1 MTTRRSWLISPEGGI
16 DWATGEPTPGTNE
29 QLEVWELREWLIDS
43 EGPEV
48 VMEQWLTEEGWGDP
62 QVQDNHG
69 DLEVIGIDPVTGRP
83 GKAWVEH
90 VLDLD
95 EAPAECLRQVLDL
108 YRLDGIEVVTEEEP
122 ATELAANVAA
132 RLGLPVE
139 AVGEAMEA
147 RGNLQAHLG
156 QQGLGQR
163 LLVFDLGSD
172 ALWEDLVDAA
182 MEVAEAQGRRVLVV
196 EVPTGWEPD
205 SAEAELVVDLDEPD
219 WRWLATLSEELENQ
233 GLVIRVSLR

>member
-16 DWATGEPTPGTNE
+16 DWATGEPTPGANE
-29 QLEVWELREWLIDS
+29 QLEVKELREWLIDS

-95 EAPAECLRQVLDL
+95 EAPEECLRQVLDL
-108 YRLDGIEVVTEEEP
+108 YRLDGILVVTEEEL
-122 ATELAANVAA
+122 ATEPVTNLVA
-132 RLGLPVE
+132 
-139 AVGEAMEA
+139 
-147 RGNLQAHLG
+147 H
-156 QQGLGQR
+156 LGQR
-163 LLVFDLGSD
+163 LLAFDLGSD
-172 ALWEDLVDAA
+172 TLWEDLVDAA
-182 MEVAEAQGRRVLVV
+182 MEVAEAQGRQVLVV

-219 WRWLATLSEELENQ
+219 WRWLGTLAGELESQ
-233 GLVIRVSLR
+233 GLVVKVSLK

>member
-1 MTTRRSWLISPEGGI
+1 MTTRRSWLTSPEGGI

-95 EAPAECLRQVLDL
+95 EALEECVRQVLDL
-108 YRLDGIEVVTEEEP
+108 YRLDGILVVTEEEL
-122 ATELAANVAA
+122 ATESVTNLVA
-132 RLGLPVE
+132 
-139 AVGEAMEA
+139 
-147 RGNLQAHLG
+147 H
-156 QQGLGQR
+156 LGQR
-163 LLVFDLGSD
+163 LLAFDLGSD
-172 ALWEDLVDAA
+172 TLWEDLVEAA
-182 MEVAEAQGRRVLVV
+182 MEVAEAQGRQVLVV

-205 SAEAELVVDLDEPD
+205 STEAELVVDLDEPD
-219 WRWLATLSEELENQ
+219 WRWLGTLSEELENQ
-233 GLVIRVSLR
+233 GLVVRVSLK